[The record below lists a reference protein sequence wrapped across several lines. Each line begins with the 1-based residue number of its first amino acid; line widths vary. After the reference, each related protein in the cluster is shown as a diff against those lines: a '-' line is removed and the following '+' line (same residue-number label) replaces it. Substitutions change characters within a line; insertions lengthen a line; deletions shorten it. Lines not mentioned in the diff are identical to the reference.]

1 MKKSIKLV
9 SGVLAALMAASAFS
23 VTASALPRPTKEECE
38 AVGDQ
43 IIYFE
48 FPDGTWGDWSNVK
61 INKLNNTLPVYC
73 NPYTVYGNEKE
84 FFDPG
89 WETKPGQCTWT
100 GTGKTVQYNI
110 NSEMN
115 VNHYSGEIDPETGKK
130 KKLYYY
136 RYMETDPGKDYGVL
150 FSTTANNGYQT
161 ADVNMAA
168 RCIGDTVV
176 LDNPIKTREN
186 AANSAKKD
194 YFAHWKNNSDL
205 VTKANILS
213 TGKFAAGQFPEN
225 QPKAQMLSNALKDYL
240 TNFINVGYFQLE
252 SNQTIMEKLGVT
264 PQEVYDQYMKDNA
277 DIINGGTIEPANPD
291 KTDVDNGCP
300 VDFIRYDKEKL
311 NMDVEHKKLASP
323 KEVRKVLGLPE
334 EEPTTAEP
342 TTVEPTTAEPTTVEP
357 TTAEPT
363 TVEPTTAEPT
373 TEPKPAED
381 VFVLAGSANFVS
393 TGWSP
398 DPDSNVMTKGE
409 DGIYTAVVP
418 SVVAEDGALYQVKV
432 VQFVGGDPENAVWHG
447 MDGTDLNYDF
457 MMSADGDVTVTYN
470 PETGEITVT
479 GPTVIPPVYNISK
492 ITAVGAG
499 QGNFLNGIVWDPDA
513 ADNQMTEVKPGVYEI
528 KFEDCDTNTDY
539 QFKFA
544 ANGGWDMNWGLVKET
559 EAKLN
564 EANPAQYNS
573 DNILFNVESEDETC
587 DVTLQLDISNWDT
600 VKKGGATYTITIS
613 KEEPTTA
620 EPTTVEPTT
629 VEPTTAEPT
638 TVEPTT
644 AEPTT
649 EPVAEDVFVL
659 AGSSNFVSTGW
670 SPDPDSNVMTK
681 GEDGI
686 YTAVVPNVESAVGAL
701 YQVKV
706 VQFVGG
712 DPENAVWHGMD
723 NTDLNYDFML
733 SSDCD
738 VTVTYNPETG
748 EINVTGD
755 GVVPPVYNIS
765 KITAVGAGQ
774 GNFLNGIVW
783 DPDAADNQMTEVK
796 PGVYEIK
803 FEDCDTNT
811 DYQFKFAANG
821 GWDMN
826 WGLVKETEAKL
837 NEANP
842 AQYNSDNILF
852 NVESEDETCDVTLQ
866 LDISNWDTVKKGGAT
881 YTIFINREIPVL
893 WGDVDGDGV
902 ITAVDATYV
911 QKFSIDLPT
920 TDNFNEAVADVN
932 DDGRVSVLD
941 ATCIQKYVAEFK
953 NGTGRTGQPVV
964 FE

>member
-23 VTASALPRPTKEECE
+23 VTASALPRPTKEECA

-89 WETKPGQCTWT
+89 WETKPGQCTYT
-100 GTGKTVQYNI
+100 GEGMKVKYNI
-110 NSEMN
+110 NSQMN
-115 VNHYSGEIDPETGKK
+115 INHYKDVDEKGKK
-130 KKLYYY
+130 VKLYYY
-136 RYMETDPGKDYGVL
+136 RYMETEPGKDYGVL
-150 FSTTANNGYQT
+150 FSTTANNGFQT
-161 ADVNMAA
+161 TDVNMTAD
-168 RCIGDTVV
+168 CLGDTVV
-176 LDNPIKTREN
+176 LDTPIQTREN

-194 YFAHWKNNSDL
+194 YFAHWKNNSNL
-205 VTKANILS
+205 VTKANITS
-213 TGKFAAGQFPEN
+213 TGKFVSGQFPAN

-252 SNQTIMEKLGVT
+252 SNQKIMESLGVT
-264 PQEVYDQYMKDNA
+264 AQEVYDQYMKDNA
-277 DIINGGTIEPANPD
+277 DIIANGTVEPANPD
-291 KTDVDNGCP
+291 QNDKDNGSP

-334 EEPTTAEP
+334 EEPTTAAPTTEEPTEEPTTVAP
-342 TTVEPTTAEPTTVEP
+342 TTVEPTTAAPTTE
-357 TTAEPT
+357 
-363 TVEPTTAEPT
+363 EPT
-373 TEPKPAED
+373 TEAP
-381 VFVLAGSANFVS
+381 
-393 TGWSP
+393 T
-398 DPDSNVMTKGE
+398 T
-409 DGIYTAVVP
+409 
-418 SVVAEDGALYQVKV
+418 VA
-432 VQFVGGDPENAVWHG
+432 
-447 MDGTDLNYDF
+447 
-457 MMSADGDVTVTYN
+457 
-470 PETGEITVT
+470 
-479 GPTVIPPVYNISK
+479 PT
-492 ITAVGAG
+492 T
-499 QGNFLNGIVWDPDA
+499 
-513 ADNQMTEVKPGVYEI
+513 
-528 KFEDCDTNTDY
+528 
-539 QFKFA
+539 
-544 ANGGWDMNWGLVKET
+544 
-559 EAKLN
+559 
-564 EANPAQYNS
+564 
-573 DNILFNVESEDETC
+573 
-587 DVTLQLDISNWDT
+587 
-600 VKKGGATYTITIS
+600 
-613 KEEPTTA
+613 EEPTTA
-620 EPTTVEPTT
+620 APTTEEPTEAPTTVEPTT

-644 AEPTT
+644 EEPTT
-649 EPVAEDVFVL
+649 EAPTTEPKPAEDVFVL
-659 AGSSNFVSTGW
+659 AGSSNFVSNGW
-670 SPDPDSNVMTK
+670 SPDPDTNVMTK
-681 GEDGI
+681 GEDGV

-712 DPENAVWHGMD
+712 DPANAVWHGMD

-733 SSDCD
+733 SQDCD
-738 VTVTYNPETG
+738 VTVTYNPATG

-796 PGVYEIK
+796 PGVYEIT

-837 NEANP
+837 NEPNP

-852 NVESEDETCDVTLQ
+852 NVESEEDTVNVTIQ

-881 YTIFINREIPVL
+881 YTIIINRETPVL

-902 ITAVDATYV
+902 ITTNDATYV
-911 QKFSIDLPT
+911 QKYSIDLPT
-920 TDNFNEAVADVN
+920 TDNFNAAVADVN
-932 DDGRVSVLD
+932 DDGRISVLD
-941 ATCIQKYVAEFK
+941 ATCIQKFVAEFK

>member
-23 VTASALPRPTKEECE
+23 VTASALPRPTKEECA

-89 WETKPGQCTWT
+89 WETKPGQCTYT
-100 GTGKTVQYNI
+100 GEGMKVQYNI
-110 NSEMN
+110 NSQMN
-115 VNHYSGEIDPETGKK
+115 INHYKDVDEKGKK
-130 KKLYYY
+130 VKLYYY
-136 RYMETDPGKDYGVL
+136 RYMETEPGKDYGVL
-150 FSTTANNGYQT
+150 FSTTANNGFQT
-161 ADVNMAA
+161 ADVNMTAD
-168 RCIGDTVV
+168 CLGDTVV
-176 LDNPIKTREN
+176 LDTPIQTREN

-194 YFAHWKNNSDL
+194 YFAHWKNNSNL
-205 VTKANILS
+205 VTKANITS
-213 TGKFAAGQFPEN
+213 TGKFVSGQFPTN

-252 SNQTIMEKLGVT
+252 SNQKIMESLGVT
-264 PQEVYDQYMKDNA
+264 AQEVYDQYMKDNA
-277 DIINGGTIEPANPD
+277 DIIANGTVEPANPD
-291 KTDVDNGCP
+291 QNDKENGSP

-323 KEVRKVLGLPE
+323 KEVRKVLGRPE
-334 EEPTTAEP
+334 EEPTTAAPTTEEPTEAPTTEAP
-342 TTVEPTTAEPTTVEP
+342 TTVAPTTEAPTTEAP
-357 TTAEPT
+357 TTEAPT
-363 TVEPTTAEPT
+363 TEAPT
-373 TEPKPAED
+373 TEPKP
-381 VFVLAGSANFVS
+381 
-393 TGWSP
+393 
-398 DPDSNVMTKGE
+398 
-409 DGIYTAVVP
+409 
-418 SVVAEDGALYQVKV
+418 
-432 VQFVGGDPENAVWHG
+432 
-447 MDGTDLNYDF
+447 
-457 MMSADGDVTVTYN
+457 
-470 PETGEITVT
+470 
-479 GPTVIPPVYNISK
+479 
-492 ITAVGAG
+492 
-499 QGNFLNGIVWDPDA
+499 
-513 ADNQMTEVKPGVYEI
+513 
-528 KFEDCDTNTDY
+528 
-539 QFKFA
+539 
-544 ANGGWDMNWGLVKET
+544 
-559 EAKLN
+559 
-564 EANPAQYNS
+564 
-573 DNILFNVESEDETC
+573 
-587 DVTLQLDISNWDT
+587 
-600 VKKGGATYTITIS
+600 
-613 KEEPTTA
+613 
-620 EPTTVEPTT
+620 
-629 VEPTTAEPT
+629 
-638 TVEPTT
+638 
-644 AEPTT
+644 
-649 EPVAEDVFVL
+649 AEDVFVL

-670 SPDPDSNVMTK
+670 SPDPDSYKMTK
-681 GEDGI
+681 GEDGV
-686 YTAVVPNVESAVGAL
+686 YTAVVPNVESAVDAL

-712 DPENAVWHGMD
+712 DPANAVWHGMD

-733 SSDCD
+733 SQDCD
-738 VTVTYNPETG
+738 VTVTYNPATG

-796 PGVYEIK
+796 PGVYEIT

-837 NEANP
+837 NEPNP

-852 NVESEDETCDVTLQ
+852 NVESEEETVDVTIQ

-881 YTIFINREIPVL
+881 YTIFINRETPVL

-902 ITAVDATYV
+902 ITTNDATYV
-911 QKFSIDLPT
+911 QKYSIDLPT
-920 TDNFNEAVADVN
+920 TDNFNAAVADVN
-932 DDGRVSVLD
+932 ADGRISVLD
-941 ATCIQKYVAEFK
+941 TTCIQKFVAEFK